1 MDYID
6 NFITKSNI
14 KDRYFF
20 NINKRENI
28 INNKLIDINN
38 KIDNNKNNRLI
49 KNTIIN
55 NIKKIRRR
63 G

>member
-6 NFITKSNI
+6 NFITKNDI
-14 KDRYFF
+14 KDIYFF
-20 NINKRENI
+20 EINRRENI
-28 INNKLIDINN
+28 INNKLININN

-55 NIKKIRRR
+55 NIKKIKRR